1 VIDIGRGVK
10 LVTRAE
16 WRARAP
22 RSTSGINPTFGVTA
36 HWEGPHMGWPWAHGA
51 CASLVRGIQAYHMDR
66 NGWSDIAYSAVCCG
80 HGYAFEGRWIGR
92 RTAANGTNHGN
103 SVAYAVCYLNGQ
115 GDPFT
120 SDGRRAMRAAMDY
133 LDARGGA
140 GPGRNGHRDWKATAC
155 PGDVIYRWVHS
166 GLAAEEDDM
175 DIADLRRE
183 LTTGGTPTR
192 SAIRDLARLGAR
204 DALTTGGD
212 PARTAVLDLIRR
224 AITEDREIRAA
235 VVDLVRRAVREEEG
249 SG

>member
-1 VIDIGRGVK
+1 MWCVRLLSKRRIHPRPSAAHSTARGFE
-10 LVTRAE
+10 VTRE
-16 WRARAP
+16 IHDGIVWCPRTPNQTWMAR
-22 RSTSGINPTFGVTA
+22 
-36 HWEGPHMGWPWAHGA
+36 
-51 CASLVRGIQAYHMDR
+51 R
-66 NGWSDIAYSAVCCG
+66 NGSCYFTGNTAVCCG

-166 GLAAEEDDM
+166 GLPAEEDDM

-192 SAIRDLARLGAR
+192 SAIRDLARLGTR

-224 AITEDREIRAA
+224 AITEDRETRAA
-235 VVDLVRRAVREEEG
+235 VVDLVRQAVREEEG